1 MRMLLLL
8 LCLGEAKRKT
18 CIIKRCNVKLQAL
31 SITEKP
37 KNPQN
42 SGIKQM
48 MITYRTGYSYD
59 LRFGLTYDNKMVW
72 LGRRGWML
80 STF

>member
-8 LCLGEAKRKT
+8 LCLGEAQHKT
-18 CIIKRCNVKLQAL
+18 CIIKGSNGKLQTL

-42 SGIKQM
+42 LGIKQM
-48 MITYRTGYSYD
+48 MISC
-59 LRFGLTYDNKMVW
+59 DNKMVC
-72 LGRRGWML
+72 L
-80 STF
+80 